1 MTRPLH
7 PATPLSH
14 ARIAI
19 VGAGLGGLTLARV
32 LHRHG
37 IAATVFEADASPEA
51 RSQGGLLDIHV
62 HNGQIALKAAGL
74 HEAFLALALPGEDA
88 KRVVDR
94 HGRILFDRP
103 GQAHPVRPEIDRG
116 ALRRLLTASLP
127 DGTIQ
132 WGCKLTRAEALGDG
146 RHRLAFA
153 HGASFTADLV
163 VGADGAWSRIR
174 PLLSAA
180 MPGYVGTTFIETRLP
195 DGDRRH
201 PASAQLIGRGTLM
214 AVEPGKGILGHR
226 YANGTLQ
233 AYVALNRPQAWFG
246 QIDFT
251 CRSSALARIARE
263 FDGWT
268 PALRALV
275 TEGEADLIVRPLHA
289 LPLAHRWDRVP
300 GVTLVGDAAHLM
312 SPFAGEGANL
322 ALYDGAELAHALC
335 AHPADIETGLA
346 AYEQALF
353 PRSALA
359 ATQTARNHEHFF
371 GAHAP
376 ASVVALFARH

>member
-1 MTRPLH
+1 MNLAI
-7 PATPLSH
+7 PAANSLSH

-32 LHRHG
+32 LHLHG
-37 IAATVFEADASPEA
+37 ISATVFEADASLDA
-51 RSQGGLLDIHV
+51 RSQGGLLDIHAY
-62 HNGQIALKAAGL
+62 NGQIALKAAGL

-103 GQAHPVRPEIDRG
+103 GQAQPARPEIDRG
-116 ALRRLLTASLP
+116 ALRRLLVASLP

-132 WGCKLTRAEALGDG
+132 WGHKLAHADALGDG

-153 HGASFTADLV
+153 QGASFIADLV

-180 MPGYVGTTFIETRLP
+180 TPTYVGTTFIETRLV

-201 PASAQLIGRGTLM
+201 PASARLIGSGTLM

-233 AYVALNRPQAWFG
+233 AYVALSQPQAWFSA
-246 QIDFT
+246 IDFT
-251 CRSSALARIARE
+251 CRPSALARIAQE
-263 FDGWT
+263 FDGWA

-275 TEGEADLIVRPLHA
+275 TEGDADLIVRPLHA
-289 LPLAHRWDRVP
+289 LPVAHQWDRVP
-300 GVTLVGDAAHLM
+300 GATLVGDAAHLM

-335 AHPADIETGLA
+335 AHPADIEAGLA

-353 PRSALA
+353 PRSASA
-359 ATQTARNHEHFF
+359 ATLTARNHECFF
-371 GAHAP
+371 GPHAP
-376 ASVVALFARH
+376 ASVAQLFAAH